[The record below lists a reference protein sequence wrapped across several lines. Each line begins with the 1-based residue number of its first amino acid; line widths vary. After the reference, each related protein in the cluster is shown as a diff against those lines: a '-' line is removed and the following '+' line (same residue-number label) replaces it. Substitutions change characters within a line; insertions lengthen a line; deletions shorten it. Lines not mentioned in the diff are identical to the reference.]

1 MKERLL
7 SRRATLSSL
16 SVYLLQDKAR
26 QSMGVDVGMVKG
38 MSVVA
43 VALQMD
49 RALS

>member
-1 MKERLL
+1 MKERC
-7 SRRATLSSL
+7 RVEPPSL

-43 VALQMD
+43 VVLQMD